1 MCFPASCLSV
11 HFSPVSACQL
21 PGSGLCLR
29 SQNMGGL
36 FSSFGAG
43 QVKVE
48 AGKDGSSVYFDW
60 VNGVYEPLMQALES
74 VTNHLHEATNDSFV
88 FTAVGLRVTWGIL
101 VVLVALRYVYGC
113 KLAKEHKDPESGY
126 GPKPPGVHF
135 RQYPSHHIDMMPGS
149 SGQDPVATNKRRTSV
164 AEPVPGIKIKVETDN
179 G

>member
-1 MCFPASCLSV
+1 
-11 HFSPVSACQL
+11 
-21 PGSGLCLR
+21 
-29 SQNMGGL
+29 MGGL

-101 VVLVALRYVYGC
+101 GPNPPVST
-113 KLAKEHKDPESGY
+113 SGST
-126 GPKPPGVHF
+126 P
-135 RQYPSHHIDMMPGS
+135 
-149 SGQDPVATNKRRTSV
+149 ATTL
-164 AEPVPGIKIKVETDN
+164 T
-179 G
+179 